1 MNMLDRR
8 LTCIVSL
15 TLVLTASVAWTG
27 QDESLMDPRAEEILR
42 EMSSLLAKTSSF
54 AFKAEQT
61 FDEILESG
69 LKVQFSNYGTAAVV
83 RPNRAAAHVDGDL
96 SSRTFWYDGRTV
108 AIVDERHLSYVQ
120 VDVPDTIDGALDFLA
135 EEYDVVMPLADF
147 LSEDVFGALTEGAD
161 YATYLG
167 IHRVG
172 ETMCHHIAL
181 ANDWLEWQIWV
192 DAENEPLPR
201 KFLINY
207 MDEPGEPQFTA
218 FFRSWNLSPEL
229 PKELFQFEVPDGAVR
244 MEAKSL
250 KSLMG
255 PDAAGAEVKK

>member
-1 MNMLDRR
+1 MNTLDRR

-15 TLVLTASVAWTG
+15 TLVLTASVGWAG
-27 QDESLMDPRAEEILR
+27 QDKSLMDSRAEEILR
-42 EMSSLLAKTSSF
+42 EMSSLLAKTPSF

-147 LSEDVFGALTEGAD
+147 LGENVFEALTEGAD
-161 YATYLG
+161 YVTYLG

-172 ETMCHHIAL
+172 ETPCHHIAL
-181 ANDWLEWQIWV
+181 ANE
-192 DAENEPLPR
+192 
-201 KFLINY
+201 
-207 MDEPGEPQFTA
+207 
-218 FFRSWNLSPEL
+218 
-229 PKELFQFEVPDGAVR
+229 
-244 MEAKSL
+244 
-250 KSLMG
+250 
-255 PDAAGAEVKK
+255 